1 MKRFLLIVCL
11 ALSGQMGFAQPVETP
26 AKHALIEDFETGAV
40 VLEKAADERFP
51 PASMAKMMTVYLVF
65 EQLAQG
71 SLSLDDTFIVS
82 DQAWRRWVQSEGSK
96 MFVQARDAVSVR
108 DLLQGIIV
116 SSGNDAST
124 VVAEGLAGTED
135 AFADW
140 MTQRAQELG
149 MTNTRFQNASGWPAE
164 DQYTTARDL
173 AILVRRTIEDF
184 PQLYEYYKQTE
195 FTYGTSLD
203 GQPIKQGN
211 RNPLLYSMDGVVD
224 GLKTGHTE
232 AAGYGLAAS
241 GERNGRRLI
250 LVVAGLSSVRER
262 ARESQRLM
270 NFAFRNFD
278 NYRLFEQGEE
288 VALADV
294 WLGEQ
299 PKVPLVVDNSVVMTL
314 SRRQRADLRAVL
326 RYDSPVAA
334 PVERGQP
341 LATVTLSAPGMVPVE
356 VPLSAGRSIAAISG
370 FGKIGAALEYMI
382 FGASGG

>member
-1 MKRFLLIVCL
+1 M
-11 ALSGQMGFAQPVETP
+11 
-26 AKHALIEDFETGAV
+26 
-40 VLEKAADERFP
+40 
-51 PASMAKMMTVYLVF
+51 
-65 EQLAQG
+65 
-71 SLSLDDTFIVS
+71 
-82 DQAWRRWVQSEGSK
+82 
-96 MFVQARDAVSVR
+96 
-108 DLLQGIIV
+108 
-116 SSGNDAST
+116 
-124 VVAEGLAGTED
+124 
-135 AFADW
+135 
-140 MTQRAQELG
+140 
-149 MTNTRFQNASGWPAE
+149 
-164 DQYTTARDL
+164 
-173 AILVRRTIEDF
+173 
-184 PQLYEYYKQTE
+184 
-195 FTYGTSLD
+195 
-203 GQPIKQGN
+203 
-211 RNPLLYSMDGVVD
+211 
-224 GLKTGHTE
+224 
-232 AAGYGLAAS
+232 
-241 GERNGRRLI
+241 
-250 LVVAGLSSVRER
+250 RER

-341 LATVTLSAPGMVPVE
+341 LATVTLSAPGMAPVE